1 LLNQWG
7 QNYFGE
13 VMKLGQRE
21 SINNYSL
28 LQSLFLA
35 APLLIL
41 LSVFFLYPLI
51 ALFPES
57 LIADGKFSLEHY
69 RHFFREPLYG
79 FILVR
84 TIRIAAYVT
93 VICFLIGYPVA
104 YFLASL
110 KNRKVS
116 NLLMICVLLPF
127 FTSILVRSYAWIVI
141 FQTKGLIN
149 SIFLTLGIIEK
160 PLSILYTEM
169 AVIIGMVHIMLPFM
183 ILPVYSVLKN
193 LDRNLLRAARNLGA
207 NAVKA
212 FLRVTFPL
220 SLPGVGAGVMFT
232 FILSLGF
239 FITPALLGGPKT
251 LMISTLIEQQINRLM
266 NWEFA
271 SAISVILLITTVI
284 VVAVFDRIVGLDKI
298 YKE

>member
-1 LLNQWG
+1 LLNPWG
-7 QNYFGE
+7 QNYFRE
-13 VMKLGQRE
+13 AMKLGQRD

-149 SIFLTLGIIEK
+149 SIFLTLGIIER

>member
-84 TIRIAAYVT
+84 TIRIAAYAT

>member
-1 LLNQWG
+1 
-7 QNYFGE
+7 
-13 VMKLGQRE
+13 
-21 SINNYSL
+21 
-28 LQSLFLA
+28 
-35 APLLIL
+35 
-41 LSVFFLYPLI
+41 
-51 ALFPES
+51 
-57 LIADGKFSLEHY
+57 
-69 RHFFREPLYG
+69 
-79 FILVR
+79 
-84 TIRIAAYVT
+84 
-93 VICFLIGYPVA
+93 
-104 YFLASL
+104 
-110 KNRKVS
+110 VS

-149 SIFLTLGIIEK
+149 SIFLTLGIIER

>member
-1 LLNQWG
+1 
-7 QNYFGE
+7 
-13 VMKLGQRE
+13 MKLGQRE

-28 LQSLFLA
+28 LQSLLLA
-35 APLLIL
+35 APLIIL
-41 LSVFFLYPLI
+41 LSVFFFYPLI
-51 ALFPES
+51 SLFPES

-69 RHFFREPLYG
+69 RHFFRTPLYG

-93 VICFLIGYPVA
+93 VICFLLGYPVA

-110 KNRKVS
+110 KSRKVS

-149 SIFLTLGIIEK
+149 SLFLTLGIIER

-207 NAVKA
+207 SAIKA
-212 FLRVTFPL
+212 FVRITFPL

-251 LMISTLIEQQINRLM
+251 LMISTLIEQQINRLL

>member
-1 LLNQWG
+1 
-7 QNYFGE
+7 
-13 VMKLGQRE
+13 MKLRQRE
-21 SINNYSL
+21 SIRNYSV
-28 LQSLFLA
+28 LQSLLLA

-41 LSVFFLYPLI
+41 LSVFYLYPLMS
-51 ALFPES
+51 LFPES
-57 LIADGKFSLEHY
+57 LTADGQFSLEHY

-79 FILVR
+79 FILFR

-93 VICFLIGYPVA
+93 AICFLVGYPVA

-110 KNRKVS
+110 KSRKVS

-149 SIFLTLGIIEK
+149 SLLLSLGIIER

-183 ILPVYSVLKN
+183 IMPVYSVLKG

-207 NAVKA
+207 SAAKA
-212 FLRVTFPL
+212 FVKITFPL

-251 LMISTLIEQQINRLM
+251 LMISTLIEQQINRLV

-271 SAISVILLITTVI
+271 GAISVILLITTVI

>member
-1 LLNQWG
+1 
-7 QNYFGE
+7 
-13 VMKLGQRE
+13 MKLGQRE

-149 SIFLTLGIIEK
+149 SLFFTLGIIEK

-207 NAVKA
+207 SAVKA

>member
-1 LLNQWG
+1 
-7 QNYFGE
+7 

-149 SIFLTLGIIEK
+149 SLFLTLGIIER

-207 NAVKA
+207 SAVKA
-212 FLRVTFPL
+212 FVRVTFPL

-251 LMISTLIEQQINRLM
+251 LMISTLIEQQINRLL